1 MRLLP
6 GSQVTFT
13 SPMGPIEVHR
23 KLGEVTRQEG
33 TVDTSPVQTAKAQYD
48 GELSHESF
56 HLVNRVHPSYYG
68 WVELV
73 GSVTTLPVSVGGVR
87 VHVQA
92 AMHPRTTNIRFGF
105 WSLWLVILI
114 IMLLGAESIPLSG
127 WFWMLMFA
135 AVLTGMHY
143 LDYRSCLRETEYI
156 RRLLQ
161 GSEPE

>member
-13 SPMGPIEVHR
+13 SPMGPIEIRR
-23 KLGEVTRQEG
+23 KLGEVTRQDDIING
-33 TVDTSPVQTAKAQYD
+33 SPVRATKAQYD
-48 GELSHESF
+48 GALFDESF
-56 HLVNRVHPSYYG
+56 HVVNRINPSYYG

-73 GSVTTLPVSVGGVR
+73 GTVTTLPVSVGGVR
-87 VHVQA
+87 VHVEA
-92 AMHPRTTNIRFGF
+92 AMHARTTNIRFGF
-105 WSLWLVILI
+105 WSLWLIILI
-114 IMLLGAESIPLSG
+114 ILLLGTESIPFSG
-127 WFWMLMFA
+127 WFWMFMFA
-135 AVLTGMHY
+135 AVLAGMHY